1 MQKHEDERITLLF
14 CQNSMIETK
23 PTYCNGIRKKS
34 HACWQRSVFAVWAR
48 VFQAR
53 APHWQVAASHN
64 KARCTGTKTEAAAKQ
79 TPRTYTLGLIC
90 LCVWG
95 NDDAL
100 EKLRSWSNF
109 TTQKKANSTIRNL
122 NNVCTSY
129 YHHQDCSSGF
139 HTSKRTIFAIKVI
152 ANTDLYL
159 KSAATKK
166 ILLLVGSPVNH
177 FIHNLRKGCMRPC
190 ITMKTGVQESL
201 DKQKLLPK
209 FFKSPKDYSTRGLA
223 TWFS

>member
-34 HACWQRSVFAVWAR
+34 HACWQRSVFAVWAS

-109 TTQKKANSTIRNL
+109 TTQKEGQQYNQKPQQCLHKFVPLASTL
-122 NNVCTSY
+122 VKELSLL
-129 YHHQDCSSGF
+129 
-139 HTSKRTIFAIKVI
+139 SK
-152 ANTDLYL
+152 
-159 KSAATKK
+159 S
-166 ILLLVGSPVNH
+166 
-177 FIHNLRKGCMRPC
+177 
-190 ITMKTGVQESL
+190 
-201 DKQKLLPK
+201 
-209 FFKSPKDYSTRGLA
+209 
-223 TWFS
+223 

>member
-1 MQKHEDERITLLF
+1 MVSGRNHTPADSAQCLLSGPEFFRPGLPTDRWQHPITRPG
-14 CQNSMIETK
+14 S
-23 PTYCNGIRKKS
+23 
-34 HACWQRSVFAVWAR
+34 
-48 VFQAR
+48 
-53 APHWQVAASHN
+53 
-64 KARCTGTKTEAAAKQ
+64 TGTKTEAAAKQ
-79 TPRTYTLGLIC
+79 TPKTYTLGLIC

-209 FFKSPKDYSTRGLA
+209 FFKRPKDYSTRGLA